1 MAPHLLARRQNT
13 PITSAGKNDDAANE
27 NAADT
32 MKRMSAGL
40 RAATQAA
47 PNATTSSRILD
58 TITRRAADM
67 RGDTIRYHMS
77 CDRELDKVSSRPS
90 AVDSAAASPPA
101 ATSPEIT

>member
-1 MAPHLLARRQNT
+1 M
-13 PITSAGKNDDAANE
+13 TSAGKKDDAANE
-27 NAADT
+27 KAADT
-32 MKRMSAGL
+32 MNRISAGL

-47 PNATTSSRILD
+47 PNATTSNRIFD

-77 CDRELDKVSSRPS
+77 CDRELDKVSNRPS

-101 ATSPEIT
+101 ATRPEIT